1 MPPPPPRAPTFVRDT
16 GAEPGAS
23 AIAPSEVRILVDPQ
37 DLEKISEAF
46 RGTVYETANYAV
58 SHIYKFN
65 ERELRAIETR
75 SPVGVLESSL
85 GMALTVS

>member
-1 MPPPPPRAPTFVRDT
+1 M
-16 GAEPGAS
+16 
-23 AIAPSEVRILVDPQ
+23 
-37 DLEKISEAF
+37 
-46 RGTVYETANYAV
+46 VYETANYAV

-85 GMALTVS
+85 GMALTVSQPYPFMIFDYHALPCFSFLPSLFFSKAVASPFL